1 MRGDLFFV
9 ILGIGVM
16 GDMGVIGIISAIS
29 IIPPATEISEGK
41 I

>member
-1 MRGDLFFV
+1 MTFFV

-16 GDMGVIGIISAIS
+16 GDVGVIGIIGAIS
-29 IIPPATEISEGK
+29 VIPPATEISEGK

>member
-1 MRGDLFFV
+1 MTFFV

-16 GDMGVIGIISAIS
+16 GVIDIIGAIS
-29 IIPPATEISEGK
+29 VIPPATEISEGK